1 MISLAVA
8 AAGWVLLVTRRLR
21 RYPIST
27 TFETPP
33 DGPLI
38 VLLEHWDANAVSD
51 VGSAECVLERNGN
64 GVSGVLYRLDREVR
78 VARRCLDLGM
88 AEQLSDHR

>member
-1 MISLAVA
+1 VISLAVA

-33 DGPLI
+33 SRLVQFG
-38 VLLEHWDANAVSD
+38 NATPRGWYNCGGCWFFNRRYSK
-51 VGSAECVLERNGN
+51 ER
-64 GVSGVLYRLDREVR
+64 YRA
-78 VARRCLDLGM
+78 ARR
-88 AEQLSDHR
+88 HI

>member
-1 MISLAVA
+1 VISLAVA

-33 DGPLI
+33 SI
-38 VLLEHWDANAVSD
+38 
-51 VGSAECVLERNGN
+51 
-64 GVSGVLYRLDREVR
+64 
-78 VARRCLDLGM
+78 
-88 AEQLSDHR
+88 

>member
-1 MISLAVA
+1 VISLAVA

-33 DGPLI
+33 RQALWSSPFMSLM
-38 VLLEHWDANAVSD
+38 VEANA
-51 VGSAECVLERNGN
+51 NG
-64 GVSGVLYRLDREVR
+64 
-78 VARRCLDLGM
+78 
-88 AEQLSDHR
+88 

>member
-1 MISLAVA
+1 VISLAVA

-33 DGPLI
+33 
-38 VLLEHWDANAVSD
+38 
-51 VGSAECVLERNGN
+51 
-64 GVSGVLYRLDREVR
+64 
-78 VARRCLDLGM
+78 LGTRFF
-88 AEQLSDHR
+88 Q

>member
-1 MISLAVA
+1 VISLAVA

-33 DGPLI
+33 PATFIVSKFLQRRSTGP
-38 VLLEHWDANAVSD
+38 A
-51 VGSAECVLERNGN
+51 G
-64 GVSGVLYRLDREVR
+64 
-78 VARRCLDLGM
+78 AR
-88 AEQLSDHR
+88 SFHR

>member
-1 MISLAVA
+1 VISLAVA

-33 DGPLI
+33 KYATSNKSYFLIPPWSISNFLRSCPLGWQ
-38 VLLEHWDANAVSD
+38 LMRFQKLGHGQRAKF
-51 VGSAECVLERNGN
+51 
-64 GVSGVLYRLDREVR
+64 GV
-78 VARRCLDLGM
+78 
-88 AEQLSDHR
+88 

>member
-1 MISLAVA
+1 VISLAVA

-33 DGPLI
+33 T
-38 VLLEHWDANAVSD
+38 
-51 VGSAECVLERNGN
+51 AELT
-64 GVSGVLYRLDREVR
+64 RLAKKWAPRSRKPKKV
-78 VARRCLDLGM
+78 
-88 AEQLSDHR
+88 

>member
-1 MISLAVA
+1 VISLAVA

-33 DGPLI
+33 VVATAPL
-38 VLLEHWDANAVSD
+38 
-51 VGSAECVLERNGN
+51 
-64 GVSGVLYRLDREVR
+64 
-78 VARRCLDLGM
+78 
-88 AEQLSDHR
+88 

>member
-33 DGPLI
+33 ITVVAGNVPLDLTARNARIICEMAGRTDIKVFAGAAGPL
-38 VLLEHWDANAVSD
+38 
-51 VGSAECVLERNGN
+51 VGETVTA
-64 GVSGVLYRLDREVR
+64 
-78 VARRCLDLGM
+78 
-88 AEQLSDHR
+88 